1 MNVASPLDRYFTALD
16 AGDVEATTAAFA
28 DDALYIRPSLE
39 VQGTLEIASGR
50 EELHAYF
57 VARGKKPFRHD
68 VRACAID
75 GPDVFVEGVATQDG
89 NELNS
94 FLSHAVIGEDGLI
107 RRYFAL
113 MAEAPGSKAA
123 SASRTRRAR
132 ARRAPPRS

>member
-1 MNVASPLDRYFTALD
+1 VNVAPALDRYYTALD

-28 DDALYIRPSLE
+28 DDAFYIRPSLE
-39 VQGTLEIASGR
+39 VTGTLEIASGR

-68 VRACAID
+68 LRACAVD

-89 NELNS
+89 KELNS
-94 FLSHAVIGEDGLI
+94 FLAHAVIGEDGLI

-113 MAEAPGSKAA
+113 MAAAPGPTAA
-123 SASRTRRAR
+123 
-132 ARRAPPRS
+132 